1 MKTTLIIAL
10 FLSCFSLIGPKSK
23 QMVQLSV
30 AIPQQE
36 DWVDHG
42 KIIDS
47 GTEGDWDLYLWGGFA
62 NSVVKKDGVFYL
74 YYQGSNGYDDVEGTV
89 TYRAI
94 GVATSQDGIKFG
106 KYQSNPVLTWF
117 PHDHL
122 EEGAVSA
129 AASLSAQGEVVLYYG
144 ANTWLNES
152 LVNADGRLAV
162 SADGLNFRDAG
173 KVLDHK
179 DRSIW
184 GSGDELFPII
194 GFSDKGRWFV
204 YYIPNGVPQ
213 RGLLGVAWGDE
224 KDQLKNSASVM
235 SGGNSVPAWGQ
246 GGYAKIGQDSYVLF
260 TSNLNAQS
268 GSLIEARTLSLD
280 KPNLLSE
287 PVAKYH
293 FKDVSI
299 GTVYLDM
306 EQMTWFMYYR
316 SNDFNWY
323 GVKTAPVVFKNAWD
337 NMDEHVFLPTLKR

>member
-1 MKTTLIIAL
+1 MKTTLIVTLI
-10 FLSCFSLIGPKSK
+10 LSCFSLISPKTK
-23 QMVQLSV
+23 PMIQLSV

-47 GTEGDWDLYLWGGFA
+47 GAEGEWDLYLWGGFA
-62 NSVVKKDGVFYL
+62 NSVVKKDGVYYL
-74 YYQGSNGYDDVEGTV
+74 YYQGSNGYDEVEGTV

-94 GVATSQDGIKFG
+94 GVATSADGIKFS
-106 KYQSNPVLTWF
+106 KYQGNPVLTWF

-129 AASLSAQGEVVLYYG
+129 AASLSAQGEVELYYG
-144 ANTWLNES
+144 ANTWAGGS

-162 SADGLNFRDAG
+162 SEDGLHFRDAG

-184 GSGDELFPII
+184 GSGDEIFPII
-194 GFSDKGRWFV
+194 GFSDNGRWFV

-213 RGLLGVAWGDE
+213 RGSLGVAWGNE
-224 KDQLKNSASVM
+224 KDQLKNSASAS
-235 SGGNSVPAWGQ
+235 SGGVQVPVWGQ
-246 GGYAKIGQDSYVLF
+246 GGYAKIGQDYYVLF
-260 TSNLNAQS
+260 TSNFNAQS
-268 GSLIEARTLSLD
+268 GSLIEARTMSLE

-287 PVAKYH
+287 PVVQYR

-299 GTVYLDM
+299 GTIYLDM

-323 GVKTAPVVFKNAWD
+323 GVKTAPVVFKSEWD
-337 NMDEHVFLPTLKR
+337 NLAERVFLPTLKR